1 MSYSQSYRAY
11 AHYEGYVPYSGSVSY
26 GASQS
31 GGTVSYSG
39 QAHYSGDVPITY
51 TIYVDT
57 EPFDESVYNCNER
70 MNRLGGAVVAMN
82 GAQCAEIAKTAED
95 VSNHIV
101 NGFFGVVRSEISQD
115 SARLKNIII
124 SQMALLK
131 DFSERISQQKETMS
145 TDYNRISSRYVKIFK
160 ELDEECRKRILALNQ
175 KAFEISS
182 EITDRQLRVPGL
194 AIGGFVT
201 SANEGCISSD
211 RIVLS
216 NLKSNTRDVIG
227 DLLENVSKDLRFSR
241 NTKRVT
247 YERTC
252 PEDGETVFVPVIFS
266 QIEDP
271 DGKRIK
277 CFVNDEVPQNE
288 VCDAVEQFF
297 RESDTDWKIS
307 DDFEALIDRE
317 FNAYAEHVTD
327 KRVYEEIKRLR
338 KADRIE
344 TN

>member
-11 AHYEGYVPYSGSVSY
+11 AHYEGSVPYSGTVRY
-26 GASQS
+26 GASQN
-31 GGTVSYSG
+31 GGVASYSG
-39 QAHYSGDVPITY
+39 YAHYSGDVPITY

-57 EPFDESVYNCNER
+57 EPFDESVDNCNDR
-70 MNRLGGAVVAMN
+70 MDRLGGAVVAMN

-115 SARLKNIII
+115 SARLKNIIV

-131 DFSERISQQKETMS
+131 DYSERISQQKETMS
-145 TDYNRISSRYVKIFK
+145 SDYNRISSRYVKIFK
-160 ELDEECRKRILALNQ
+160 DLDEECRKRILALNQ
-175 KAFEISS
+175 KAFDISS

-194 AIGGFVT
+194 AVGGFVT
-201 SANEGCISSD
+201 SANEGCVSSD

-216 NLKSNTRDVIG
+216 SLKCNTRDVIG

-247 YERTC
+247 FEKSC
-252 PEDGETVFVPVIFS
+252 AEEGEMVYVPVIFS
-266 QIEDP
+266 QLEDP
-271 DGKRIK
+271 DGKRFK
-277 CFVNDEVPQNE
+277 CYVTDEVPQKE

-297 RESDTDWKIS
+297 RESDTDWKTS
-307 DDFEALIDRE
+307 DDIDALIDRE
-317 FNAYAEHVTD
+317 FNAYAEQVTD
-327 KRVYEEIKRLR
+327 KRVYEEMKRLR
-338 KADRIE
+338 NADRIE